1 MNVFSLAN
9 SVTTISAISTY
20 INRSPN
26 NISLVKK
33 SNFLTK
39 RYSDYILFK
48 NTLDIAKTKFR
59 NKFLLRI
66 LEYDL
71 LNNCNSK
78 AFLNLEYD
86 EKEKVFN
93 IIRKIFTHEFI
104 PTEIISSIDPKFNN
118 AIEAIYEDNLDS
130 FIGFFEW
137 YKEGLKILCKK
148 DNNLY
153 SYISTNNE
161 FETVVPFSNIKNL
174 QVNHRSV
181 YLQVDINNLKQE
193 QISGIQLKS
202 RTHFMSSKFISDFS
216 INNNLLTL
224 CIDKSLLDSLDKG
237 IYNVLVIYDS
247 YKPLNIKY
255 GFTKKLETT
264 NKKVTFYPT
273 INGNLSIKLES

>member
-1 MNVFSLAN
+1 M
-9 SVTTISAISTY
+9 
-20 INRSPN
+20 
-26 NISLVKK
+26 VKK

-118 AIEAIYEDNLDS
+118 AIKAIYEDNLDS

-137 YKEGLKILCKK
+137 YKEGLK
-148 DNNLY
+148 
-153 SYISTNNE
+153 
-161 FETVVPFSNIKNL
+161 
-174 QVNHRSV
+174 
-181 YLQVDINNLKQE
+181 
-193 QISGIQLKS
+193 
-202 RTHFMSSKFISDFS
+202 
-216 INNNLLTL
+216 
-224 CIDKSLLDSLDKG
+224 
-237 IYNVLVIYDS
+237 
-247 YKPLNIKY
+247 
-255 GFTKKLETT
+255 
-264 NKKVTFYPT
+264 
-273 INGNLSIKLES
+273 